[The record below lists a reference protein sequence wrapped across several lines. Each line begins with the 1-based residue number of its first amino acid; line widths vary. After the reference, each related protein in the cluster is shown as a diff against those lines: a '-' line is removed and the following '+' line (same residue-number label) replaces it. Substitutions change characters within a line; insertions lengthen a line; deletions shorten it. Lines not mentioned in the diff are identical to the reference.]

1 MLKTAQQKL
10 VHSTRQARIAWPGNG
25 AVHPALRVP
34 NHLPQNLHIFHYS
47 TITHTDTPS
56 NICSKPSSMSSD
68 SSSKRRN
75 FRSSAWRKGSA
86 GSNRRSSV
94 EGAMHTA
101 DNSVSSYSSLPTG
114 TLINHNRRSSTGTA
128 SALINSSSSKSAD
141 NLFETK
147 PSSIPH
153 DELKNQ
159 IEENL
164 YLTQEVLD
172 LKMRLA
178 NAMAQIDAE
187 KHTNRLQA
195 EEISHLYDDNDE
207 LKCYLDQAYE
217 RIAELEG
224 GNNNNAQHH
233 ANANLCESASSTRP
247 NEGWLHRVAS
257 TINMANNSTSSTNLC
272 TDSQAQRKDAAS
284 PSNTVSTQSTMT
296 LMERSTRRLSM
307 LSLGSSLADEE
318 LPASFK
324 DRRSSMY
331 SFERRLSMYSSLST
345 FREEDK
351 EEKGT
356 TDDSDDDWLDEGV
369 ALPDDIEQVTFAA
382 RNA

>member
-1 MLKTAQQKL
+1 
-10 VHSTRQARIAWPGNG
+10 
-25 AVHPALRVP
+25 
-34 NHLPQNLHIFHYS
+34 
-47 TITHTDTPS
+47 
-56 NICSKPSSMSSD
+56 
-68 SSSKRRN
+68 
-75 FRSSAWRKGSA
+75 
-86 GSNRRSSV
+86 
-94 EGAMHTA
+94 MHTA

-114 TLINHNRRSSTGTA
+114 ALINHNRRSSTGNT
-128 SALINSSSSKSAD
+128 NTPTNSSSKSAD

-147 PSSIPH
+147 PSSNPH

-159 IEENL
+159 LEENL

-172 LKMRLA
+172 LKMQLA

-195 EEISHLYDDNDE
+195 EQISHLYDDNDE

-217 RIAELEG
+217 RIAELES
-224 GNNNNAQHH
+224 GNRNNTQHH
-233 ANANLCESASSTRP
+233 ANTNLCESASSTRP

-257 TINMANNSTSSTNLC
+257 TISMANNSTSSSTNLC
-272 TDSQAQRKDAAS
+272 ADSQAQRKDAAS

-356 TDDSDDDWLDEGV
+356 ADDSDDDWLDEGV